1 MNRNRKRIACLLVML
16 MAALL
21 PAVAFA
27 AVSVSISPTTAQVQ
41 PGGQVQFLA
50 TVSGTTNSVVNWS
63 LSGPFCSG
71 NVCGHIGPTG
81 VYTAPLTAPHP
92 NVVTVTATSLADLS
106 KSAQAAVIVG
116 LSIWVF
122 NVHIEGSL
130 LAVAGLVLLGA
141 LTFVAIGYLVAS
153 LARTV
158 ESANGITTAVNFP
171 MMFLSGIFFPLALLP
186 AFLTP
191 VVRALPL
198 TYLADALRQVAVG
211 SVPEFPMMVD
221 LAVLAGWA
229 VVCALLS
236 ARFFKWE

>member
-1 MNRNRKRIACLLVML
+1 
-16 MAALL
+16 
-21 PAVAFA
+21 
-27 AVSVSISPTTAQVQ
+27 
-41 PGGQVQFLA
+41 
-50 TVSGTTNSVVNWS
+50 
-63 LSGPFCSG
+63 
-71 NVCGHIGPTG
+71 
-81 VYTAPLTAPHP
+81 
-92 NVVTVTATSLADLS
+92 
-106 KSAQAAVIVG
+106 
-116 LSIWVF
+116 
-122 NVHIEGSL
+122 
-130 LAVAGLVLLGA
+130 VAGLVLLGA